1 MLQKFDESDS
11 VLNRSLFMA
20 DEVQYNLI
28 HRICE
33 SQSSICLKSTDETLI
48 YAQSEGNN
56 PWLWIS
62 KEAAIETKTVLLQAL
77 IDELGVISLPGVS
90 GEPATAERFA
100 QLYSEA
106 RDMQYHCHMMMEAYY
121 CPESRQPLDIK
132 GTVQQAKRHHAET
145 VAAFLAG
152 FSEGAYGAAVD
163 PASLI
168 SEAEEMIETGN
179 LYLWMADRLP
189 VSMANISHR
198 SPRHG
203 RINAVYTPSACRKRG
218 YASALVA
225 ELCSILE
232 AEGLVPML
240 YADAKNP
247 DSNKVYQ
254 NIGFIESGKIVDIA
268 FK

>member
-1 MLQKFDESDS
+1 MLQKFEESDS
-11 VLNRSLFMA
+11 VLNRELFMA

-33 SQSSICLKSTDETLI
+33 SQSSTCLKSSDETLI

-62 KEAAIETKTVLLQAL
+62 KEAASETKIALLQAL
-77 IDELGVISLPGVS
+77 LDELDGTSLPGIC
-90 GEPATAERFA
+90 GEPATAESFA
-100 QLYSEA
+100 QLYSEV
-106 RDMQYHCHMMMEAYY
+106 RHTQYHRNMMMEAYY
-121 CPESRQPLDIK
+121 CPKVKKPLDIK
-132 GTVQQAKRHHAET
+132 GTVQQAKRHHVET

-168 SEAEEMIETGN
+168 PEAEGMIETGN
-179 LYLWMADRLP
+179 LYLWIADQLP

-218 YASALVA
+218 YASALA
-225 ELCSILE
+225 AALCSILE
-232 AEGLVPML
+232 SEGFVPML

-254 NIGFIESGKIVDIA
+254 NIGFIESGKIVDIT